1 MPAIKVKVVKSCEQ
15 VQAFTKKFGVRNRQE
30 AQQTPGGGGGGGL
43 LYFFCIRR
51 LGPSIYR
58 SPPKKYQKF
67 QAPQKNIWNFY
78 NPKKYPDSVY
88 LP

>member
-1 MPAIKVKVVKSCEQ
+1 MVNIATQ
-15 VQAFTKKFGVRNRQE
+15 
-30 AQQTPGGGGGGGL
+30 GGGGGGGG
-43 LYFFCIRR
+43 YFIFSACVGSDPASTVH
-51 LGPSIYR
+51 L
-58 SPPKKYQKF
+58 KKYQKF